1 MSSVLFGYNISL
13 TTAAT
18 PSTGF
23 LVAYDTDGI
32 LKQKDSNGVIKPI
45 GGSGS
50 GGSFSGISSTPS
62 LADVLNV
69 SNDSETY
76 SILMGTATSI
86 MMGSASYITSQ
97 NGLSSLYLDYNSA
110 TSSIYLTNGYN
121 YLSINN
127 SNIKLIGSALSS
139 NIEVNNGTNYL
150 KLGTKNELFS
160 VNEISLKIWNAS
172 DEILLKSNVGVSVSS
187 ADSISAA
194 VFIGSQNSTFDSN
207 VSNSVIIGGSNQYAT
222 QNDSVYIPDTY
233 LQDTKKL
240 RGTLGNAS
248 LGFTETNNLILEN
261 SSSLLAIISS
271 SSSTSL
277 STNGLIISDT
287 TTTVKSPDM
296 YSSPVFISTKNSSI
310 LQGVHNSVIIGG
322 ENLVSSLTNSV
333 VLGEYVNI
341 NNSYTLPNVDGTS
354 GASMVTDGFGNLSW
368 QVIGG
373 GGGGGSVNFANTD
386 LTFTGNRNHNT
397 NGNSLLIS
405 TDNGVLN
412 QSFLQLESSNINIG
426 YKTTGMYADSQ
437 GWEIYQSGVAPQ
449 MDIYIAN
456 LSMTAMSAIKIILS
470 ETVINDTG
478 DNRDFR
484 IEGDTDENLFF
495 ADASNEN
502 IGVGTNTPSYKLQVI
517 GTVSTTGFKMTNGA
531 SNGYVLTSDAS
542 GNATWAPTTNIY
554 STTQAFSAGVTYSIN
569 HGLATNNIL
578 INIWND
584 ATGDL
589 INLGTKRTSI
599 NTVDLYSTQNFSS
612 VKIVIIGG

>member
-32 LKQKDSNGVIKPI
+32 LKQKDSDGIITPI
-45 GGSGS
+45 GGSS
-50 GGSFSGISSTPS
+50 SFTGISSTPS

-172 DEILLKSNVGVSVSS
+172 DEILLKSNIGVSVSS

-261 SSSLLAIISS
+261 SSSLLGLISS

-277 STNGLIISDT
+277 STNGVIISDT
-287 TTTVKSPDM
+287 LSSVSSPNID
-296 YSSPVFISTKNSSI
+296 SSPVFISTKNSSFNE
-310 LQGVHNSVIIGG
+310 GVHNSVIIGG
-322 ENLVSSLTNSV
+322 ENLISSLTNSV

-341 NNSYTLPNVDGTS
+341 NNRYTLPNVDGTA
-354 GASMVTDGFGNLSW
+354 GTCMVTDGFGNLTW

-373 GGGGGSVNFANTD
+373 GGSV
-386 LTFTGNRNHNT
+386 
-397 NGNSLLIS
+397 
-405 TDNGVLN
+405 
-412 QSFLQLESSNINIG
+412 
-426 YKTTGMYADSQ
+426 
-437 GWEIYQSGVAPQ
+437 
-449 MDIYIAN
+449 
-456 LSMTAMSAIKIILS
+456 
-470 ETVINDTG
+470 
-478 DNRDFR
+478 
-484 IEGDTDENLFF
+484 
-495 ADASNEN
+495 
-502 IGVGTNTPSYKLQVI
+502 
-517 GTVSTTGFKMTNGA
+517 
-531 SNGYVLTSDAS
+531 
-542 GNATWAPTTNIY
+542 NIY

-569 HGLATNNIL
+569 HGLGTNNIL

>member
-32 LKQKDSNGVIKPI
+32 LKQKDSDGIITPI
-45 GGSGS
+45 GGSS
-50 GGSFSGISSTPS
+50 SFTGISSTPS

-172 DEILLKSNVGVSVSS
+172 DEILLKSNIGVSVSS

-261 SSSLLAIISS
+261 SSSLLGLISS

-277 STNGLIISDT
+277 STNGVIISDT
-287 TTTVKSPDM
+287 LSSVSSPNID
-296 YSSPVFISTKNSSI
+296 SSPVFISTKNSSFNE
-310 LQGVHNSVIIGG
+310 GVHNSVIIGG
-322 ENLVSSLTNSV
+322 ENLISSLTNSV
-333 VLGEYVNI
+333 VLGEFVNI
-341 NNSYTLPNVDGTS
+341 NNKYTLPNVDGTA
-354 GASMVTDGFGNLSW
+354 GTCMVTDGFGNLSW
-368 QVIGG
+368 QTVG
-373 GGGGGSVNFANTD
+373 GGGGGSINFANTD
-386 LTFTGNRNHNT
+386 LTLDNNRLHNLAGYDLFFSEDGNDFGYISFGIFGGGFPN
-397 NGNSLLIS
+397 NGSGSFQVQGS
-405 TDNGVLN
+405 TDT
-412 QSFLQLESSNINIG
+412 SFTVNSSYIKLRQLQNN
-426 YKTTGMYADSQ
+426 
-437 GWEIYQSGVAPQ
+437 
-449 MDIYIAN
+449 IYIYG
-456 LSMTAMSAIKIILS
+456 TG
-470 ETVINDTG
+470 TVFNESGIPIDFRVEG
-478 DNRDFR
+478 DN
-484 IEGDTDENLFF
+484 EPNLFF
-495 ADASNEN
+495 INGTTDK
-502 IGVGTNTPSYKLQVI
+502 IGIGTNTPSDKLQVI
-517 GTVSTTGFKMTNGA
+517 GTVSTTGFRMTNGA
-531 SNGYVLTSDAS
+531 SNGYVLTSDAT
-542 GNATWAPTTNIY
+542 GNATWAPSSGGGGSVNIY

-569 HGLATNNIL
+569 HGLGTNNIL

>member
-32 LKQKDSNGVIKPI
+32 LKQKDSDGIITPI
-45 GGSGS
+45 GGSS
-50 GGSFSGISSTPS
+50 SFTGISSTPS

-69 SNDSETY
+69 SNDSETF

-172 DEILLKSNVGVSVSS
+172 DEILLKSNIGVSVSS

-261 SSSLLAIISS
+261 SSSLLALISS

-277 STNGLIISDT
+277 STNGVIISDT
-287 TTTVKSPDM
+287 VTSVSSPNID
-296 YSSPVFISTKNSSI
+296 SSPVFISTKNSSI

-322 ENLVSSLTNSV
+322 ENLISSLTNSV

-341 NNSYTLPNVDGTS
+341 NNSYTLPNVDGTA
-354 GASMVTDGFGNLSW
+354 GACMVTDGFGNLSW

-373 GGGGGSVNFANTD
+373 GGGSGSVNFANTD
-386 LTFTGNRNHNT
+386 LTLTGNRIHNT
-397 NGNSLLIS
+397 NGNDLIISSDGNTLNDLVIGFQGTSSISIGHVNYYQEFASSDISIQEFTGVRRLEINS
-405 TDNGVLN
+405 T
-412 QSFLQLESSNINIG
+412 
-426 YKTTGMYADSQ
+426 
-437 GWEIYQSGVAPQ
+437 
-449 MDIYIAN
+449 
-456 LSMTAMSAIKIILS
+456 
-470 ETVINDTG
+470 ETIFGTITLD
-478 DNRDFR
+478 RDFR
-484 IEGDTDENLFF
+484 IMGLSDSSLFF
-495 ADASNEN
+495 TDASTDRV
-502 IGVGTNTPSYKLQVI
+502 GLGTNTPSDKLQVI
-517 GTVSTTGFKMTNGA
+517 GTVSTTGFRMTNGA

-542 GNATWAPTTNIY
+542 GNATWAPSSSGGGSVNIY